1 MVEAYTELT
10 AVYGGGG
17 DIDSIYGGGDIDS
30 IYGGGGGGDIDIIR
44 WWWW

>member
-17 DIDSIYGGGDIDS
+17 DIDIIYGGGDIDS
-30 IYGGGGGGDIDIIR
+30 TYGGGGGDIDSIR
-44 WWWW
+44 W